1 MYRLA
6 QSHHAFRAV
15 RACSVYT
22 TRFVK
27 KKNFFRD
34 SRVSCLFRESG
45 SLAWKRTFLLSS
57 CSPRMLSLSYS
68 ALFNTY
74 NSNKNVRCPTNF
86 CHEDCPSQQSQQ
98 DDQGVLR
105 PRHEEGKFV
114 LFLRLNLGGNLSLV
128 SFPPPTSIYR

>member
-1 MYRLA
+1 VFYDMF
-6 QSHHAFRAV
+6 SE
-15 RACSVYT
+15 SVY
-22 TRFVK
+22 VALGK
-27 KKNFFRD
+27 
-34 SRVSCLFRESG
+34 E
-45 SLAWKRTFLLSS
+45 TFLPALIA
-57 CSPRMLSLSYS
+57 CSLSYS

-74 NSNKNVRCPTNF
+74 KSNKNVRCPTNF

-105 PRHEEGKFV
+105 PRHEEGKYAYRFV